1 MYARPWPSSLHRQ
14 CSRVR
19 FALWNVG
26 YRTWRKSYSH
36 FDLEIF
42 GFPQPY
48 HWVKRRTNDDRL
60 PLSLWEVWFCSSLGV
75 PIPVLIGPPQQCA
88 CNVFHYDSYGDHLQ
102 TCQTKSADSQVHDWV
117 AYKLGALL
125 GSVGHRVNIHKITP
139 ATGKERGD
147 LEIKD

>member
-60 PLSLWEVWFCSSLGV
+60 PLSLWEGWFCSSLGV
-75 PIPVLIGPPQQCA
+75 PIPALIGPPQQCA

-102 TCQTKSADSQVHDWV
+102 TCQTKSAASQVSNMMTGLRISWV
-117 AYKLGALL
+117 PFLVRWVTELRSTKLLRRLVKNGVIL
-125 GSVGHRVNIHKITP
+125 R
-139 ATGKERGD
+139 
-147 LEIKD
+147 